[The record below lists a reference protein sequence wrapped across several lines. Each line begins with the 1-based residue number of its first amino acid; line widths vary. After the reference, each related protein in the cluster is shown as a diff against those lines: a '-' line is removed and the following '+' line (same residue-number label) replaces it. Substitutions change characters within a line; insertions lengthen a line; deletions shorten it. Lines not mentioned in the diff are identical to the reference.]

1 MKVTYENLLDEAAKD
16 NVYIIEKADFKSK
29 ADGLINGDVIG
40 INRNVRSYK
49 KRACILAE
57 ELGHYHTTCG
67 DIISQSS
74 VSDRKQEL
82 RARAWAYD
90 KMIGLIGIID
100 AYKRGCRSLHDTAE
114 YLDVTE
120 EFLSEALEYYKKKY
134 GVHTKID
141 NYVIYFEPSL
151 GVFKLI

>member
-1 MKVTYENLLDEAAKD
+1 MTYENLLEEAAEND
-16 NVYIIEKADFKSK
+16 VYIIEKADFKSK
-29 ADGLINGDVIG
+29 ADGLINGNVIG
-40 INRNVRSYK
+40 INKTVRTNR
-49 KRACILAE
+49 KRSCILAE
-57 ELGHYHTTCG
+57 ELGHYHTTYG
-67 DIISQSS
+67 NIISQSS

-82 RARAWAYD
+82 HARAWAYD
-90 KMIGLIGIID
+90 RMIGIIGIIE
-100 AYKRGCRSLHDTAE
+100 AYKHGCHSIYDTAE

-120 EFLSEALEYYKKKY
+120 EFLSEALQYYKRKY